1 MKSRKLFN
9 QEGFCVSPRK
19 EVEIRNIAEQVRKLF
34 YPYNHK
40 YLDVID
46 FLERKMPLVF
56 EYFRYEIVEPHELP
70 DREAEMD
77 PIGFCIRIQEPIYER
92 AIANDGH
99 CRFTIAH
106 ELGHWFLHREQTL
119 AFGQPALNG
128 DIPIYR
134 HSEWQADVFARNFL
148 APWSLA
154 KGMTARQIEMLF
166 EVSPKVAAII
176 SGEPDVKQKRPKAS
190 FSAGPMLPGFEFL

>member
-1 MKSRKLFN
+1 MKSRKPFHR
-9 QEGFCVSPRK
+9 EGFCVSPRK
-19 EVEIRNIAEQVRKLF
+19 EVEIRNIAEQIRKLF
-34 YPYNHK
+34 YPHNHK

-46 FLERKMPLVF
+46 FLERKMPFVF
-56 EYFRYEIVEPHELP
+56 EYFHYEIVEPHELP

-77 PIGFCIRIQEPIYER
+77 PIGFCIRIQEPIYEK
-92 AIANDGH
+92 AIENDGH

-119 AFGQPALNG
+119 AFGRPDRG
-128 DIPIYR
+128 GKIPPYR

-154 KGMTARQIEMLF
+154 KGMSAGQIEKVF
-166 EVSPKVAAII
+166 EVSGEVAAII
-176 SGEPDVKQKRPKAS
+176 SGEPAVTETRPRVSLA
-190 FSAGPMLPGFEFL
+190 AGPMLPGFESL